1 MPTNGNDSSSLNLKL
16 PALPALTAM
25 TTSATLPEVLA
36 SMAPEQPAASVGA
49 PQPAPPPE
57 YFAPTPTLPLSR
69 TNAQVP
75 TNMRPGAFPPSLYPS
90 TPPGTIFS
98 TSTGQMPTDQTPA
111 APSTQSPLGQIIPS
125 ASSGAPETPGWN
137 PQRTLAPAA
146 PTNPLLIPQ
155 PNLSPEQALAQQQP
169 PAGATTPFGQMTPPR
184 PRTFGQKLLST
195 LGQIGGYALSA
206 ADPGLAAMIPSTPIG
221 KIAQQQRGLEM
232 QRTIADIA
240 QKQAETGYQKA
251 QTAALPSEIALRT
264 AQANQ
269 AQQTAAELASGEWK
283 VSEYGM
289 MVNSRTGEV
298 KPLEGITPENR
309 QAMFDKLLPEN
320 SRPYRGDIAQ
330 ANARFANQFQS
341 LPANVRGKAQL
352 SDYQL
357 PLQGA
362 TDGAFKNIDA
372 GLTQLQASAQAA
384 ASLAQAGAL
393 REQGLSFQ
401 RDEALQRSYDRSNTE
416 LGKISTPLDTRAAEL
431 SQMTTNISLGTPI
444 ADSALAPEFLR
455 IVAGSQTGQLRMN
468 EAELKRMGIAG
479 TQWTLLQQAANKWST
494 DPNHPAI
501 PEAMRNQMRQVIA
514 AAGAKLQTQ
523 QQFVRQAEHDLIY
536 ATDATQHREI
546 VANAHDVVEAINM
559 GNYRTRSASGKPQ
572 VFSIDGGK
580 TWRPMPGQ

>member
-1 MPTNGNDSSSLNLKL
+1 MPNGNDSSLTLKL

-25 TTSATLPEVLA
+25 TTGNTLPEVLA
-36 SMAPEQPAASVGA
+36 SMAPA
-49 PQPAPPPE
+49 QPAPPPD
-57 YFAPTPTLPLSR
+57 YFAPTATLPLSR

-75 TNMRPGAFPPSLYPS
+75 TNTLSSLPGSLYPS

-98 TSTGQMPTDQTPA
+98 TSTARLPTDQTPST
-111 APSTQSPLGQIIPS
+111 PSAQSPFGQIIPA
-125 ASSGAPETPGWN
+125 ASSGAPLTPGLN
-137 PQRTLAPAA
+137 PQRALGAAA

-155 PNLSPEQALAQQQP
+155 PNLSPEQALAQQPP
-169 PAGATTPFGQMTPPR
+169 PASATTPFGQMIPPR

-206 ADPGLAAMIPSTPIG
+206 ADPGLAAMIPQTPIG
-221 KIAQQQRGLEM
+221 KIAQQQRGLEI
-232 QRTIADIA
+232 QRTMADIA

-283 VSEYGM
+283 VSEYGI

-309 QAMFDKLLPEN
+309 EAMFDKLLPDN

-330 ANARFANQFQS
+330 ANARFANQFNS
-341 LPANVRGKAQL
+341 LPANVRGKANL

-357 PLQGA
+357 PLKGA

-384 ASLAQAGAL
+384 ASLAATQAYRGIEQQHQE
-393 REQGLSFQ
+393 REDLN
-401 RDEALQRSYDRSNTE
+401 RSYDRSKTE
-416 LGKISTPLDTRAAEL
+416 LDKISTPLDTRAAEL
-431 SQMTTNISLGTPI
+431 SQITTNISLGTPI
-444 ADSALAPEFLR
+444 ADSILAPEFLR
-455 IVAGSQTGQLRMN
+455 IAAGSQTGQLRMN
-468 EAELKRMGIAG
+468 EAELQRIGAGG
-479 TQWTLLQQAANKWST
+479 TQWTLLQQAANKWSL

-501 PEAMRNQMRQVIA
+501 PEAMRNQMRQVIS
-514 AAGAKLQTQ
+514 AAGAKLQAQ
-523 QQFVRQAEHDLIY
+523 QQFVQQAQHDLNY

-546 VANAHDVVEAINM
+546 VTNAHDVVEAINM
-559 GNYRTRSASGKPQ
+559 GNYRTRSAPGKPQ
-572 VFSIDGGK
+572 IFSIDGGK